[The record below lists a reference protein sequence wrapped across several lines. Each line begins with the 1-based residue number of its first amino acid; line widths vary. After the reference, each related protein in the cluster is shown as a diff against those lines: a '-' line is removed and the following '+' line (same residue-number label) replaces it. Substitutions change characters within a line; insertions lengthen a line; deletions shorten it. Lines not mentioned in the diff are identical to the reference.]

1 MRNRSD
7 IPPKLRE
14 AYSRLHLLLNQGGFL
29 RGSLVRMRNTCGKKN
44 CRCAGGELH
53 ESLYISRSV
62 KGQQK
67 MTLIPKPLHAQA
79 RDMVG
84 RYKKISDSLGKISDM
99 EWKRIEEVK
108 KKL

>member
-7 IPPKLRE
+7 MPPKLRE

-53 ESLYISRSV
+53 E
-62 KGQQK
+62 
-67 MTLIPKPLHAQA
+67 
-79 RDMVG
+79 
-84 RYKKISDSLGKISDM
+84 
-99 EWKRIEEVK
+99 
-108 KKL
+108 